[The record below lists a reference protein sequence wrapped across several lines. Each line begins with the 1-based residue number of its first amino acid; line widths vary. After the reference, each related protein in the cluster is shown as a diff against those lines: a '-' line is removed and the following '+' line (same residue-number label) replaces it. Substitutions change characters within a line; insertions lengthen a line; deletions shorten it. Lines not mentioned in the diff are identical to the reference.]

1 MSLAEIFK
9 QAHVRTAVVPGSF
22 PLENSAVD
30 PIEVL
35 GVDHIDLTVNDL
47 SRSLPFYTK
56 VLGALGFRKL
66 VHPHYNGFHNAHL
79 IIGIKEAT
87 PEESSVSYTRYRA
100 GLHHLA
106 LRAKGKADVD
116 KFHEWLIAEGVPVL
130 DPPAAYPQYGP
141 HYYAVFFSDPD
152 GIKLELVYY
161 PVPWGYWQ
169 ETQMA
174 GADPRPRYASEEE
187 R

>member
-1 MSLAEIFK
+1 MSPAEVFRE
-9 QAHVRTAVVPGSF
+9 AHLRTAVIPGSF
-22 PLENSAVD
+22 PLEGPVIDS
-30 PIEVL
+30 EVL
-35 GVDHIDLTVNDL
+35 GVDHIDLTVTDL
-47 SRSLPFYTK
+47 GRSLPFYTK
-56 VLGALGFRKL
+56 LLGALGFRQL
-66 VHPHYNGFHNAHL
+66 VHPHYHGFHNAHL

-87 PEESSVSYTRYRA
+87 AEEKATPYTRYRA

-106 LRAKGKADVD
+106 LRAKRKEDVD
-116 KFHEWLIAEGVPVL
+116 RFYDWLVAEGVTVL

-141 HYYAVFFSDPD
+141 HYYAVFFADPD
-152 GIKLELVYY
+152 GLKLELVYY

-174 GADPRPRYASEEE
+174 GADPRPRSEPGEE